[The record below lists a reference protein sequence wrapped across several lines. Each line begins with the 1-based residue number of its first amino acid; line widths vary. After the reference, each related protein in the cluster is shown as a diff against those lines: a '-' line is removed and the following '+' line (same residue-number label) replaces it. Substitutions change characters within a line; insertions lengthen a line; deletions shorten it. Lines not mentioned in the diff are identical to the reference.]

1 MKITT
6 WNIRHGGGN
15 RINEI
20 IKWIGN
26 HDTDY
31 FVITEY
37 RNNENGVLLSKA
49 LAKCGY
55 SFQITPKIEKNKNTL
70 MIASKREF
78 TGVYFHNELGY
89 DCSRVIKVEDD
100 EIIIYGVY
108 FPQKNEKKKIFE
120 FLLNEMN
127 RQLDKTRIF
136 IGDFNTGKPYID
148 EEKKTFYCSEY
159 MDVIEKSHID
169 AWRYINKNKR
179 EYSWYSNLGNG
190 FRVDHVFIN
199 QSDVNKIAQCFYLH
213 EKRIDKTSDHSI
225 MEVELV

>member
-1 MKITT
+1 MKVTT

-20 IKWIGN
+20 IKWIKN
-26 HDTDY
+26 HDTEY
-31 FVITEY
+31 FVITEC
-37 RNNENGVLLSKA
+37 RNNENGLLLSKA
-49 LAKCGY
+49 LAECGY
-55 SFQITPKIEKNKNTL
+55 LFQLMPQIEKNKNTV
-70 MIASKREF
+70 MIASKHEF
-78 TGVYFHNELGY
+78 TGVYFHNELGDDY
-89 DCSRVIKVEDD
+89 SRVIKVEDD

-127 RQLDKTRIF
+127 QQSDKTRIF

-159 MDVIEKSHID
+159 MDVIEKSHVD

-199 QSDVNKIAQCFYLH
+199 QSDKNKIAQCFYLH

>member
-1 MKITT
+1 MKVTT

-20 IKWIGN
+20 IKWIEN

-37 RNNENGVLLSKA
+37 RNNENGLLLSKA
-49 LAKCGY
+49 LAECGY
-55 SFQITPKIEKNKNTL
+55 LFQLMPQIEKNKNTV
-70 MIASKREF
+70 MIASKHEF
-78 TGVYFHNELGY
+78 TGVYFHNELGDDY
-89 DCSRVIKVEDD
+89 SRVIKVEDD

-127 RQLDKTRIF
+127 QQADKTRIF

-159 MDVIEKSHID
+159 IDAIEKSHVD
-169 AWRYINKNKR
+169 AWRCINKDKR

-199 QSDVNKIAQCFYLH
+199 QSDKNKIAQCFYLH

>member
-6 WNIRHGGGN
+6 WNISHGGGN

-20 IKWIGN
+20 IKWIEN

-37 RNNENGVLLSKA
+37 RNNENGVLLSKV

-55 SFQITPKIEKNKNTL
+55 SFQLTPKIEKNQNTL

-89 DCSRVIKVEDD
+89 DYSRVIKVEDD

-127 RQLDKTRIF
+127 RQSDKTRIF

-159 MDVIEKSHID
+159 IDVIEKSHVD

-199 QSDVNKIAQCFYLH
+199 QSDKNKIAQCFYLH

>member
-15 RINEI
+15 RITEI
-20 IKWIGN
+20 IKWIEN

-31 FVITEY
+31 FLITEY

-55 SFQITPKIEKNKNTL
+55 SFQLMPKTEKNKNTL

-78 TGVYFHNELGY
+78 TGVYFHNELGDDY
-89 DCSRVIKVEDD
+89 LRVIKVEDD

-127 RQLDKTRIF
+127 RQSDKTRIF

-159 MDVIEKSHID
+159 IDAIEKSYVD

-190 FRVDHVFIN
+190 FRVDHVFVN
-199 QSDVNKIAQCFYLH
+199 QSDKNKIDQCFYLH